1 MLFKKSLFA
10 VMVAVLTATFL
21 LSGCL
26 SKPDFSFTPA
36 IFFQSVKVVKP
47 QSDILASA
55 GDSLVLSITFKDGDG
70 DLGSNDTTTK
80 NFFIDIEKKQR
91 GQFTAVRFNTTQNMD
106 ARFDVLNETKTPIEG
121 ELVHGIPF
129 PYIFAATTPLLRK
142 GDTVRFKIAITDRA
156 GRRSNTIETSEVI
169 LGKYN

>member
-36 IFFQSVKVVKP
+36 IFFQSAKVVEPK
-47 QSDILASA
+47 SSVLRSA

-80 NFFIDIEKKQR
+80 NFFIDIERKQR
-91 GQFTAVRFNTTQNMD
+91 GQFTPVRFNTTQNMD
-106 ARFDVLNETKTPIEG
+106 ARFDVLNENKSPIEG

-129 PYIFAATTPLLRK
+129 PYVFAATTPLLRK

>member
-1 MLFKKSLFA
+1 MSFKKSFLSLL
-10 VMVAVLTATFL
+10 VLVTTTTLL

-36 IFFQSVKVVKP
+36 IFYKSVKLVKP
-47 QSDILASA
+47 QSSILASA
-55 GDSLVLSITFKDGDG
+55 GDSLVLEITFKDGDG
-70 DLGSNDTTTK
+70 DLGSNDTATK
-80 NFFIDIEKKQR
+80 NFFIDIERKQR

-106 ARFDVLNETKTPIEG
+106 ARFDVLNETKNPIEG

-129 PYIFAATTPLLRK
+129 PYVFAATTPLLRK
-142 GDTVRFKIAITDRA
+142 GDTVRFKIAITDRS
-156 GRRSNTIETSEVI
+156 GKRSNTIETSEVI